1 MPVDSQP
8 GAWIDVSERRGTLL
22 AALACGA
29 IGVAFLIGAFRY
41 DFGSFSVPGPAV
53 FPVLAACGLVVMSA
67 ALALRALRMPAQ
79 AGGTR
84 IELGHRNSM
93 AAILAL
99 CFVALAFEKVG
110 YGIASFV
117 MLITLSQVFSQAGWI
132 RSALFAVLVT
142 GSSYVIFTRGL
153 GVVLPSGLLGLR

>member
-1 MPVDSQP
+1 M
-8 GAWIDVSERRGTLL
+8 
-22 AALACGA
+22 
-29 IGVAFLIGAFRY
+29 AFLIGAFRY

-67 ALALRALRMPAQ
+67 ALAVRALRMPAQ
-79 AGGTR
+79 AEGTR

-117 MLITLSQVFSQAGWI
+117 MLITLSRVFSEAGWI
-132 RSALFAVLVT
+132 RSALFAVLVA